1 MEKSVDNRVDNMRI
15 VNSRAVTGGAHVD
28 MNRVVKG
35 F

>member
-1 MEKSVDNRVDNMRI
+1 MEKSVDKCVDNMRI
-15 VNSRAVTGGAHVD
+15 VNRRDVTGGAHVD

>member
-15 VNSRAVTGGAHVD
+15 VNRRAGQGGAHVD